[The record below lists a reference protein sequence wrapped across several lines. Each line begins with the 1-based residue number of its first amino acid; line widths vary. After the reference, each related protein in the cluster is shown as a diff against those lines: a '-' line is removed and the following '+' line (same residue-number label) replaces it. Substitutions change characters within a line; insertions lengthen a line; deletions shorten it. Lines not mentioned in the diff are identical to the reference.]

1 VDSQNTSEQVSPVKL
16 AEIGKMMHVTF
27 PDGTKV
33 LGLLEEP
40 GGIDRAIHL
49 KVEFAAKDL
58 EEFVKKS
65 PFVDSKFSTTG
76 RLVTDLKEVS
86 WWRPESV
93 KAFRSAQVRLPEAK
107 ILNILIDL
115 DRSDKVTV
123 FLMWFST

>member
-1 VDSQNTSEQVSPVKL
+1 MRTKHLISVTVLLLAGLATSCVRAPTIRVDSQKASEQVSPVKL
-16 AEIGKMMHVTF
+16 AEIGKIMHVTF

-58 EEFVKKS
+58 EDFVQKS

-76 RLVTDLKEVS
+76 RLV
-86 WWRPESV
+86 
-93 KAFRSAQVRLPEAK
+93 
-107 ILNILIDL
+107 
-115 DRSDKVTV
+115 
-123 FLMWFST
+123 